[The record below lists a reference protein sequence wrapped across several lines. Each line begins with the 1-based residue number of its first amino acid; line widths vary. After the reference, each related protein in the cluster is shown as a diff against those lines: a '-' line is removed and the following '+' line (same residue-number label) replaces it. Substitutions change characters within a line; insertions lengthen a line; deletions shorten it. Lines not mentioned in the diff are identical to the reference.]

1 MLSQEWCL
9 LRHHHHHHPHHHR
22 VYSNNIIIIIIG
34 ITITTVQYMFQK
46 LQSTKSIAQF
56 WKIIFNNILRNA
68 AANAYAVNTHA
79 ASANY
84 KLMQC

>member
-9 LRHHHHHHPHHHR
+9 LRHHHHPHHHR
-22 VYSNNIIIIIIG
+22 VNSNNIIIIIG
-34 ITITTVQYMFQK
+34 TTVTTVRYMFQK